1 MPELRQLNTL
11 AICTRPTDGMECYS
25 NKIFLLG
32 IYLSPFF
39 RLPLGVPHPPLS
51 PIAFTHDP
59 SRHHLSLIPRMIPSL
74 QSPFLPQPLPS
85 SPSTLFSPFTWPLS
99 LIPSF
104 LHLLS
109 PRSPLSSSPFS
120 LTPSLSLVPN
130 LLSPF
135 SPCFLIP

>member
-59 SRHHLSLIPRMIPSL
+59 SRHHLSLIPSL

-85 SPSTLFSPFTWPLS
+85 SPSTLFSPITWPLS

-104 LHLLS
+104 LHPLS
-109 PRSPLSSSPFS
+109 PPSPLSLIPSLLHPLSPSSPLSSSPFS
-120 LTPSLSLVPN
+120 LTPSLPV
-130 LLSPF
+130 
-135 SPCFLIP
+135 I